1 MNKTIAFIGTGAM
14 GGAMI
19 RAACR
24 SIDPAQIILTDYL
37 QEKAEALAAEL
48 GCRTAPSNPAAV
60 EAADYVFLCV
70 KPQGAAA
77 VIQEIAP
84 VLRDSLA
91 DDRPKL
97 LCSIL
102 AGVTTEAIREIM
114 GSPAYPVVR
123 IVANTPALVGNGL
136 MIYACD
142 ASVAHGD
149 VADLETILSCCGVV
163 TQLEERL
170 VDQAT
175 AVAACSPAFVYMFIE
190 ALSDGGVLTG
200 LDRTRAQT
208 FAAQAVY
215 GAAAMVLETDF
226 HPGALKDMVTSPGGS
241 TIAGV
246 AALEEAGFRQAVISA
261 VAASYA
267 RNVQLGEVGK
277 G

>member
-37 QEKAEALAAEL
+37 PEKAEHLAAEL
-48 GCRTAPSNPAAV
+48 GCRTAPSNLAAV

-84 VLRDSLA
+84 VLRASLA
-91 DDRPKL
+91 DGRPKL

-102 AGVTTEAIREIM
+102 AGVSTEAIR
-114 GSPAYPVVR
+114 GVLDSPAYPVAR
-123 IVANTPALVGNGL
+123 IAANTPALVGKGL
-136 MIYACD
+136 MLYACD
-142 ASVAHGD
+142 ESVPHGD
-149 VADLETILSCCGVV
+149 IADLEIILFECGVV
-163 TQLEERL
+163 TRLEERL
-170 VDQAT
+170 VDQAM
-175 AVAACSPAFVYMFIE
+175 AVAGCSPAFVYMFIE
-190 ALSDGGVLTG
+190 ALADGGVLTG
-200 LDRTRAQT
+200 LDRTRSIQ

-215 GAAAMVLETDF
+215 GAAAMVLETDL

-246 AALEEAGFRQAVISA
+246 AALEAAGFRQAVISA
-261 VAASYA
+261 VAASYQ
-267 RNVQLGEVGK
+267 RNIQLGEIG
-277 G
+277 GD